1 MKNKM
6 KGVLPAL
13 SLAALLVAV
22 LSCKAEVNEVEVATD
37 TTAPAAVTNVNAQAG
52 DKQVVLTWADPA
64 DADLYGIRIA
74 YTSAGGASGNIRA
87 AFTDGVLVAKGAQT
101 YIVTGLTN
109 GTEYTFSVYAVDTS
123 QNESAAVTAGA
134 TPTGTGDTTPPAN
147 GTNLTATNKDAA
159 VRLTWTD
166 ATAAD

>member
-6 KGVLPAL
+6 KWVLTAL
-13 SLAALLVAV
+13 SRAALLVAV

-87 AFTDGVLVAKGAQT
+87 ACTDGLLVAKGAQT

-123 QNESAAVTAGA
+123 QNESTAATAGA
-134 TPTGTGDTTPPAN
+134 TPADSSDKTAPAE
-147 GTNLTATNKDAA
+147 ASSFA
-159 VRLTWTD
+159 
-166 ATAAD
+166 ATAGDACAT